1 MPVNDRSGGRGV
13 GLAVIGCGTT
23 GRIRARLASEN
34 PGVHWL
40 GVCDLKEGLAA
51 ALAADAGA
59 DYVTTDFAELIRR
72 PEVTAVIVATDENA
86 HVEPALA
93 ALEHGRSLLI
103 EKPLATDPVASE
115 QMLRIITER
124 GADAVVGYTQR
135 FRRRFLTARQRI
147 RDGQIGDVTTVVAR
161 AFMNR
166 MVPMATLSRTGRKG
180 ALTPMVVSG
189 THSVD
194 VCLWLLDGLA
204 GKQPV
209 EVYARAGNRV
219 LGGIGTLDST
229 LAVVTLEDGTLW
241 SMNINWALP
250 VQWPGS
256 VYGLQVG
263 VVGTRGVIEIEDTH
277 RDAIVASE
285 LPQGAGYQPEGFAAG
300 VPRHVDF
307 LGSYPPGDL
316 HEGALWGPM
325 REETTTWI
333 HRLLT
338 GAATPHATAA
348 EAHRNLV
355 LTMAMDLSARTGEAV
370 PLPVDTAILGQDE
383 TTPSHAASGGASPSR
398 DAQAR

>member
-1 MPVNDRSGGRGV
+1 MPVKDGSGGRGV

-23 GRIRARLASEN
+23 GRIRARLAREN

-40 GVCDLKEGLAA
+40 GVCDLKDDLAA
-51 ALAADAGA
+51 ALAADTRA
-59 DYVTTDFAELIRR
+59 DYLTTDFRELIRR

-86 HVEPALA
+86 HVEPVLA
-93 ALEHGRSLLI
+93 ALEHGHSLLI
-103 EKPLATDPVASE
+103 EKPLATDPVESG
-115 QMLRIITER
+115 QMLAVITES

-135 FRRRFLTARQRI
+135 FRRRFLAARQRI
-147 RDGQIGDVTTVVAR
+147 RDGQIGDVTTVVTR

-166 MVPMATLSRTGRKG
+166 MVPLATLRRTERKS

-194 VCLWLLDGLA
+194 VCLWLLDGLP
-204 GKQPV
+204 GKQPA
-209 EVYARAGNRV
+209 EVYARAGDRV

-229 LAVVTLEDGTLW
+229 LGIVSLEDGALW

-256 VYGLQVG
+256 VYGLEIG
-263 VVGTRGVIEIEDTH
+263 VVGTRGVIDIEDTH
-277 RDAIVASE
+277 RDAILASE

-300 VPRHVDF
+300 APRHVDF

-316 HEGALWGPM
+316 HQGALWGPM

-338 GAATPHATAA
+338 GAPTQHATAA
-348 EAHRNLV
+348 EAHRNLM

-370 PLPVDTAILGQDE
+370 KLPVD
-383 TTPSHAASGGASPSR
+383 PASLRAP
-398 DAQAR
+398 AQA